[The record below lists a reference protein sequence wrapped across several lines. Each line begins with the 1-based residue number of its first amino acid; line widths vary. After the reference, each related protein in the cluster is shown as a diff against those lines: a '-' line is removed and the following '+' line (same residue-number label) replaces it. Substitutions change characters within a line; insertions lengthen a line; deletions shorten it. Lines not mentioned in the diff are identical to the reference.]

1 MVYTRRRPGERGRLL
16 ASLVV
21 GSVVALAVSMQP
33 EERVQAILEVIYE
46 LAEKSGQEEFL
57 QRVGECVSK
66 NMSGPSAEDRST
78 TGA

>member
-1 MVYTRRRPGERGRLL
+1 MGYTRSRPGERGRLL
-16 ASLVV
+16 DALAV

-33 EERVQAILEVIYE
+33 EVRVQAILEVIYD

-66 NMSGPSAEDRST
+66 SMSGPSAEDRST